1 MNNMEDK
8 ELQELFA
15 AKRTTEAN
23 RRRQEELRRLIE
35 AQEAPRT
42 RRLWPVWS
50 GAAAAAVA
58 LLLLARPL
66 MQPTAE
72 GTAPT
77 LVAQTEVPAPSES
90 PTPTEEPISPI
101 DPIRPISPISPIGP
115 ISPTSPTNTDTAPT
129 PLPEPEAGP
138 VIEEMA
144 APVEAEQQ
152 TVAPERR
159 VMRRQSTLLACT
171 EGCKAPEGNDET
183 KPGNVQV
190 NLFSND
196 QFADATIHTFVIS
209 K

>member
-58 LLLLARPL
+58 LLLLVRPL
-66 MQPTAE
+66 MQNPTE
-72 GTAPT
+72 STAPT

-101 DPIRPISPISPIGP
+101 NPIRPIGPISPISPISPIGP
-115 ISPTSPTNTDTAPT
+115 ADTAPT

-138 VIEEMA
+138 VIEEPA

-171 EGCKAPEGNDET
+171 EGCKAPVGSDEA

-190 NLFSND
+190 NLFSNE
-196 QFADATIHTFVIS
+196 QYADATIHTFVIS

>member
-50 GAAAAAVA
+50 GAAAAVA
-58 LLLLARPL
+58 LLLLVRPL
-66 MQPTAE
+66 LQPTAE

-90 PTPTEEPISPI
+90 PTPTEEPTSPI
-101 DPIRPISPISPIGP
+101 DPIRPIGPISPISS
-115 ISPTSPTNTDTAPT
+115 ISPTVTDTAPT
-129 PLPEPEAGP
+129 PLPEPEASP
-138 VIEEMA
+138 VIEETA
-144 APVEAEQQ
+144 APVEAVQQ

-171 EGCKAPEGNDET
+171 EGCKAPEGSDEA

-190 NLFSND
+190 KLFSND

>member
-58 LLLLARPL
+58 LLLLVRPL
-66 MQPTAE
+66 MQNPTE
-72 GTAPT
+72 STAPT

-101 DPIRPISPISPIGP
+101 DPIRPIGPISPISPI
-115 ISPTSPTNTDTAPT
+115 SPTDTDTAPT
-129 PLPEPEAGP
+129 PLQEPEASP
-138 VIEEMA
+138 VIEETA
-144 APVEAEQQ
+144 APVEAVQQ

-171 EGCKAPEGNDET
+171 EGCKAPEGSDEA

>member
-58 LLLLARPL
+58 LLLLVRPL

-101 DPIRPISPISPIGP
+101 DPIRPIGPISPISPI
-115 ISPTSPTNTDTAPT
+115 SPTDTDTDTAPT
-129 PLPEPEAGP
+129 PLPEPEASS
-138 VIEEMA
+138 VIKEMA

-171 EGCKAPEGNDET
+171 EGCKAPEGNDEA

-190 NLFSND
+190 NLFSNE
-196 QFADATIHTFVIS
+196 QYADATIHTFVIS